1 MGSHRR
7 VELRI
12 PFVRSSAGD
21 TDVSGFLVFSPDHV
35 ALPGGTMG
43 IVRAQTRLGR
53 IPGVPYP
60 ILVGT
65 FPHTRRARGCSSS
78 TSPPSIVGA
87 WESLICLSLEA
98 TPSSMTER
106 SSLRPHRYFACTG
119 RRGRCN
125 YRRIFC
131 QVVGTCRTCTTLR
144 LHSRRLAR
152 STRITESLEES
163 YVSSKNPALHR

>member
-1 MGSHRR
+1 
-7 VELRI
+7 
-12 PFVRSSAGD
+12 
-21 TDVSGFLVFSPDHV
+21 
-35 ALPGGTMG
+35 MG

-119 RRGRCN
+119 RRGRSDYC
-125 YRRIFC
+125 RIFSSS
-131 QVVGTCRTCTTLR
+131 CRYVRDLHHIALAQQTT
-144 LHSRRLAR
+144 
-152 STRITESLEES
+152 STI
-163 YVSSKNPALHR
+163 H